1 MKVTLGNDH
10 KGCPNFLRF
19 LEIPT
24 YTYVLY
30 SMYYLSYSMQYL
42 VQFSLTYLPT
52 QKSDIL
58 YGRSLT
64 AVKSFVTLSDNPVAF
79 VELSE
84 KLEFST
90 FSQFLFTLT
99 SLYKMYYVVLPLFSF
114 LLSSE

>member
-1 MKVTLGNDH
+1 MSDFIAIFGDTYL
-10 KGCPNFLRF
+10 
-19 LEIPT
+19 PT
-24 YTYVLY
+24 FVLY
-30 SMYYLSYSMQYL
+30 NMYYLSMYY

-99 SLYKMYYVVLPLFSF
+99 SLYKIYYVVLPLFSF